1 MAYNR
6 INMVKQV
13 GEKQGSATA
22 VKEQITPFVHLHN
35 HTHYSLLDGLQ
46 KVPDMLDWV
55 QELGQAAVAITDHGT
70 LSGVIDFYKECKKR
84 DIKPIIGMEAY
95 VAPRKHTDK
104 STREDRT
111 PYHLTLLATNKVGY
125 KNLVKLST
133 TANLEGFYY
142 KPRIDRDLIE
152 QYHEGIIAL
161 TGCIGGEVGTHLLA
175 DNYEE
180 AKKTAQW
187 YAKTFGQDNYYLEMQ
202 PHIGWEPQDK
212 VNAGLRKLSKEL
224 GLGLVITGDAH
235 YSKEEQHYAH
245 DILLC
250 VQTGSTIEDPNRFKL
265 DQDLSIHS
273 GVSIAERF
281 PDDLEALE
289 NTVKIAERC
298 NLEIELGNI
307 LIPKFDVPEGRSE
320 REYLRELVYQ
330 GAMWRYGDIPK
341 EDITHHNEKSAKA
354 RLSKEIVARIE
365 YELEVIAR
373 MGYDGYFLIVAD
385 LLNWSK
391 NNGIVCGPGRGSA
404 AGSIVAYVTNITDLD
419 PIKYDLLFERF
430 LNPDRISMPD
440 IDMDFADDRREE
452 VIAYATEKYGQ
463 EKVAQIIT
471 FGVMA
476 ARNAVRDTGRVL
488 AMPYS
493 EVDAVAKL
501 IPAPIQGRHIPLKKS
516 IVDDPDLKKEYEG
529 NPRTKRLIDIAMQLE
544 GTIRNA
550 GTHAAGVVIAPESL
564 VEYVPLTRASKG
576 GVSTQYIG
584 TTVEDLGL
592 LKFDFLGLSNLT
604 IIKNALRIIK
614 KVYGRTIDV
623 GGIPIDDRAT
633 YELLAR
639 GDTTG
644 VFQLESAG
652 MKRYIRELKPDRF
665 EDIIAMVALYR
676 PGPMQWI
683 DDFIS
688 RKHNPERIA
697 YDHAKMESALKETYG
712 IIVYQEQV
720 MQISKDL
727 CGFTG
732 GQADTLRKGI
742 GKKIPEVIAK
752 MKQDFIEGAI
762 KHSGAE
768 RDFVEKLWASI
779 EDFAAY
785 CFNKSHA
792 ACYALI
798 AVQTAYLKAHYP
810 AAFMA
815 AVLTSDHGNLDRVA
829 IEVSECRK
837 MGIPVLPPDINESFA
852 EFAVVKNGG
861 VNDEDVIR
869 FGLAAIKNVGVG
881 PVNAILVARD
891 EGGPFSSIEDFVRR
905 VDAREIN
912 KKAIEALMK
921 VGAFDSIGDRATL
934 YANLEKIVVYM
945 SKVQKNALSG
955 QIDIFGSLGVSEEVP
970 SLPLD
975 APGEIIGEREFL
987 QWEKELLGLYISS
1000 HPLREVDAWLSEK
1013 TTPASGLKPEMDG
1026 EKVVVGGVITTVR
1039 KIVTKKGDAMAF
1051 VGLETIAGDMEVI
1064 VFPRAYDATPELWAE
1079 DMLVVIQG
1087 KVNAKDRD
1095 GKTTEEVKVM
1105 ADKAKRLDTSVLK
1118 HYIATGEKIMPDVDP
1133 STTQSVDRIIITLKD
1148 LKDQT
1153 ALLQLKSTLQ
1163 SVPGETETLLLLSST
1178 GQKIR
1183 LPYKIAVSEKL
1194 KQTLAGIISEDAIKV
1209 E

>member
-1 MAYNR
+1 
-6 INMVKQV
+6 MVSDMTRAAATDQGKATTVKKQSV
-13 GEKQGSATA
+13 
-22 VKEQITPFVHLHN
+22 PFVHLHN

-46 KVPDMLDWV
+46 KIPDMLDWV
-55 QELGQAAVAITDHGT
+55 QELGQTAVAITDHGT
-70 LSGVIDFYKECKKR
+70 LSGAIEFYTQCKKR

-104 STREDRT
+104 STREDRS
-111 PYHLTLLATNKVGY
+111 PYHLTLLATNETGY
-125 KNLVKLST
+125 KNLMQLST
-133 TANLEGFYY
+133 IANLEGFYY
-142 KPRIDRDLIE
+142 KPRIDRELIE
-152 QYHEGIIAL
+152 KYHEGLIAL
-161 TGCIGGEVGTHLLA
+161 TGCIGGEVGTHLLS
-175 DNYEE
+175 DNYAE
-180 AKKTAQW
+180 AKLAAEW
-187 YAKTFGQDNYYLEMQ
+187 YAQTFGKDNYYLEMQ

-212 VNAGLRKLSKEL
+212 VNAGLRKLAQEL
-224 GLGLVITGDAH
+224 GLGKVVTGDAH
-235 YSKEEQHYAH
+235 YSKESQHYAH

-273 GVSIAERF
+273 GDSIAERF
-281 PDDLEALE
+281 PDDLDALE

-298 NLEIELGNI
+298 NLEIELGKI
-307 LIPKFDVPEGRSE
+307 LIPKFEVPEGRSE

-330 GAMWRYGDIPK
+330 GAMWRYGNIPK
-341 EDITHHNEKSAKA
+341 EDISHYGEKTA
-354 RLSKEIVARIE
+354 RPKLPKEVVERIE

-391 NNGIVCGPGRGSA
+391 NQGIVCGPGRGSA

-419 PIKYDLLFERF
+419 PLKYELLFERF

-488 AMPYS
+488 AMPYG
-493 EVDAVAKL
+493 EVDAIAKL

-516 IVDDPDLKKEYEG
+516 IVDDPDLKKEYDT

-550 GTHAAGVVIAPESL
+550 GTHAAGVVIAPEPL

-584 TTVEDLGL
+584 TTMEDLGL

-614 KVYGRTIDV
+614 RVYGKTIDV
-623 GGIPIDDRAT
+623 GEIPIDDTAT

-683 DDFIS
+683 EDFIG
-688 RKHNPERIA
+688 RKHHPERIHF
-697 YDHAKMESALKETYG
+697 DHPKMEAALKETYG

-752 MKQDFIEGAI
+752 MKKDFIEGAI
-762 KHSGAE
+762 KHSDAD
-768 RDFVEKLWASI
+768 RSFVEQLWGSI

-815 AVLTSDHGNLDRVA
+815 ALLTSDHGNLDRVA

-837 MGIPVLPPDINESFA
+837 MGMEVLPPDVNESFA
-852 EFAVVKNGG
+852 EFAVVKDSSGEG
-861 VNDEDVIR
+861 KDVIR

-881 PVNAILVARD
+881 PVNAILAARE
-891 EGGPFSSIEDFVRR
+891 EGGSFTSIEDFVRR

-934 YANLEKIVVYM
+934 FANLDKIVIYM

-955 QIDIFGSLGVSEEVP
+955 QIDIFGSMGATEDVP

-975 APGEIIGEREFL
+975 APSEILGEREFL
-987 QWEKELLGLYISS
+987 QWEKELLGLYLSS
-1000 HPLREVDAWLSEK
+1000 HPLREVEAWLREK
-1013 TTPASGLKPEMDG
+1013 TTPAVALKPGMDG
-1026 EKVVVGGVITTVR
+1026 EKVTVGGVITTVR

-1051 VGLETIAGDMEVI
+1051 VGLETIQGDIELI
-1064 VFPRAYDATPELWAE
+1064 VFPRAYDATPDLWVA
-1079 DMLVVIQG
+1079 DQLVVVQG

-1095 GKTTEEVKVM
+1095 GKTTEDIKVM
-1105 ADKAKRLDTSVLK
+1105 ADKAKKIDASVLK
-1118 HYIATGEKIMPDVDP
+1118 HYIATGEALVPELDP
-1133 STTQSVDRIIITLKD
+1133 SAAQEAARIVITLQD
-1148 LKDQT
+1148 LKDQVV
-1153 ALLQLKSTLQ
+1153 LLRLKTVLQ
-1163 SVPGETETLLLLSST
+1163 AAPGQTETMVQLAST

-1183 LPYKIAVSEKL
+1183 LPFKVAVSEKL
-1194 KQTLAGIISEDAIKV
+1194 KSQLADVVAEDALLV

>member
-1 MAYNR
+1 MGE
-6 INMVKQV
+6 VKI
-13 GEKQGSATA
+13 EDKGSATA
-22 VKEQITPFVHLHN
+22 VQEKASQNPSPDFVHLHN

-46 KVPDMLDWV
+46 KIPQMLDWV
-55 QELGQAAVAITDHGT
+55 QQLGQKAVAITDHGT
-70 LSGVIDFYKECKKR
+70 LSGAIEFYKECKKR

-111 PYHLTLLATNKVGY
+111 PYHLTLLAKNEQGY
-125 KNLVKLST
+125 KNLIKLST
-133 TANLEGFYY
+133 IACLEGFYY
-142 KPRIDRDLIE
+142 KPRIDRELIE
-152 QYHEGIIAL
+152 KYHEGIIAL
-161 TGCIGGEVGTHLLA
+161 TGCIGGEVGTNILA
-175 DNYEE
+175 DNYDAAKE
-180 AKKTAQW
+180 AAQW
-187 YAKTFGQDNYYLEMQ
+187 YKDTFGAENYYLEMQ

-212 VNAGLRKLSKEL
+212 VNAGLRKLAKEL
-224 GLGLVITGDAH
+224 DLGLVITGDAH
-235 YSKEEQHYAH
+235 YSKSDQHYAH

-265 DQDLSIHS
+265 DQDLSIYS
-273 GVSIAERF
+273 GAQIAERF
-281 PDDLEALE
+281 PDDLQALE
-289 NTVKIAERC
+289 NTVKIAEMC
-298 NLEIELGNI
+298 NLEIELGKI
-307 LIPKFDVPEGRSE
+307 LIPTFEVPEGKTE

-341 EDITHHNEKSAKA
+341 EDISHYDETSAKA
-354 RLSKEIVARIE
+354 KLPQPVLERIE

-391 NNGIVCGPGRGSA
+391 NQGIVCGPGRGSA
-404 AGSIVAYVTNITDLD
+404 AGSIIAYVTNITDLD

-463 EKVAQIIT
+463 DHVAQIIT
-471 FGVMA
+471 FGIMA

-488 AMPYS
+488 AMPYA
-493 EVDAVAKL
+493 EVDTVAKL
-501 IPAPIQGRHIPLKKS
+501 IPAPIQGRHIPLEKS
-516 IVDDPDLKKEYEG
+516 IQDDPDLKKEYEG

-550 GTHAAGVVIAPESL
+550 GTHAAGVVIAPEPL
-564 VEYVPLTRASKG
+564 DEYVPLTRAAKG

-584 TTVEDLGL
+584 TVMEELGL

-614 KVYGRTIDV
+614 RVYGREIEV
-623 GGIPIDDRAT
+623 GEIPIDDKKT
-633 YELLAR
+633 YELLAH

-652 MKRYIRELKPDRF
+652 MKRYIKDLKPDRF

-688 RKHNPERIA
+688 RKHNPDKIVF
-697 YDHAKMESALKETYG
+697 DHPKMEAALKETYG

-752 MKQDFIEGAI
+752 MKQDFIDGAI
-762 KHSGAE
+762 KHSDA
-768 RDFVEKLWASI
+768 DPAFVEKLWAGI

-815 AVLTSDHGNLDRVA
+815 ALLTSDHGNLDRIS

-837 MGIPVLPPDINESFA
+837 MGIEILPPDVNESFS
-852 EFAVVKNGG
+852 EFAVIRGEDG
-861 VNDEDVIR
+861 VDSIR
-869 FGLAAIKNVGVG
+869 FGLAAVKNVGQG
-881 PVNAILVARD
+881 PVNAILKARE
-891 EGGPFSSIEDFVRR
+891 EGGPFANVEDFVRR

-921 VGAFDSIGDRATL
+921 VGAFDSFEDRSTL
-934 YANLEKIVVYM
+934 IYNLDKIVIYM
-945 SKVQKNALSG
+945 SRAQKNALSG
-955 QIDIFGSLGVSEEVP
+955 QIDIFGSLGATEDIP

-975 APGEIIGEREFL
+975 TPSEQLDTREIAT
-987 QWEKELLGLYISS
+987 WEKELLGLYLTS
-1000 HPLREVDAWLSEK
+1000 HPLRDVEGWLTEK
-1013 TTPASGLKPEMDG
+1013 TVPADSLKPEMDG
-1026 EKVVVGGVITTVR
+1026 EKVTVGGVITTVR
-1039 KIVTKKGDAMAF
+1039 KILTKKGDNMAF
-1051 VGLETIAGDMEVI
+1051 VGLETLKGETELL
-1064 VFPRAYDATPELWAE
+1064 VFPRAYEANPDAWVE
-1079 DMLVVIQG
+1079 DRLVAVQG
-1087 KVNAKDRD
+1087 KVNARDRD
-1095 GKTTEEVKVM
+1095 GNTSDDVKVVV
-1105 ADKAKRLDTSVLK
+1105 DKVKTLEPSILK
-1118 HYIATGEKIMPDVDP
+1118 HFIPTGERQEVEIPETAAKKA
-1133 STTQSVDRIIITLKD
+1133 DRIIISLPD
-1148 LKDQT
+1148 LKDQA
-1153 ALLQLKSTLQ
+1153 ALLRLKSMLQ
-1163 SVPGETETLLLLSST
+1163 SVPGETEALLELTST

-1183 LPYKIAVSEKL
+1183 LPFKVTVTAKLEKA
-1194 KQTLAGIISEDAIKV
+1194 LAEIIEPSAIVV

>member
-1 MAYNR
+1 M
-6 INMVKQV
+6 
-13 GEKQGSATA
+13 GEHKVIEAGATQA
-22 VKEQITPFVHLHN
+22 VQEKTVPFVHLHN

-55 QELGQAAVAITDHGT
+55 QELGQTAAAITDHGT
-70 LSGVIDFYKECKKR
+70 LSGAIEFYKECKKR

-95 VAPRKHTDK
+95 VSPRKHTDK

-111 PYHLTLLATNKVGY
+111 PYHLTLLAKNEQGY
-125 KNLVKLST
+125 KNLMHLST
-133 TANLEGFYY
+133 IANLEGFYY

-180 AKKTAQW
+180 AKKTAEW
-187 YAKTFGQDNYYLEMQ
+187 YAQTFGEDHYFLEMQ

-212 VNAGLRKLSKEL
+212 VNAGLRKLAREL
-224 GLGLVITGDAH
+224 GLGLVVTGDAH
-235 YSKEEQHYAH
+235 YSKESQHYAH

-273 GVSIAERF
+273 GAAIAERF
-281 PDDLEALE
+281 PDDLDALA
-289 NTVKIAERC
+289 NTVKIAEMC
-298 NLEIELGNI
+298 NLEIELGKI
-307 LIPKFDVPEGRSE
+307 LIPKFEVPDGYTE

-341 EDITHHNEKSAKA
+341 EDISHYTETTAKEKLPQNVQE
-354 RLSKEIVARIE
+354 RLE

-391 NNGIVCGPGRGSA
+391 NQGIICGPGRGSA

-419 PIKYDLLFERF
+419 PLKYDLLFERF

-488 AMPYS
+488 AMPYG
-493 EVDAVAKL
+493 EVDTVAKL

-516 IVDDPDLKKEYEG
+516 IIDDPDLKKEYEG

-550 GTHAAGVVIAPESL
+550 GTHAAGVVIAPEPL

-576 GVSTQYIG
+576 GVSTQYTG
-584 TTVEDLGL
+584 VTVEDLGL

-614 KVYGRTIDV
+614 KVYGKSIDV
-623 GGIPIDDRAT
+623 GEIPIDDKAT
-633 YELLAR
+633 YELLAH

-683 DDFIS
+683 EDFIG
-688 RKHNPERIA
+688 RKHHPERVR
-697 YDHAKMESALKETYG
+697 YDHEKMKAALEETYG

-752 MKQDFIEGAI
+752 MKKDFIEGAI
-762 KHSGAE
+762 KHSDAD
-768 RDFVEKLWASI
+768 RDFVETLWGSI

-815 AVLTSDHGNLDRVA
+815 ALLTSDHGNLDRVA
-829 IEVSECRK
+829 IEVAECRK
-837 MGIPVLPPDINESFA
+837 MGIPVLPPDINESFS
-852 EFAVVKNGG
+852 EFAVVRDAGPNG
-861 VNDEDVIR
+861 EDVIR
-869 FGLAAIKNVGVG
+869 FGLAAIKNVGLG
-881 PVNAILVARD
+881 PVNAVLAARE
-891 EGGPFSSIEDFVRR
+891 EGGHFASIEDFVRR

-934 YANLEKIVVYM
+934 YANLDRIVSYM

-955 QIDIFGSLGVSEEVP
+955 QIDIFGSMGIAEETP
-970 SLPLD
+970 SLPLE
-975 APGEIIGEREFL
+975 APSEIIAEREFL
-987 QWEKELLGLYISS
+987 QWEKELLGLYLSS
-1000 HPLREVDAWLSEK
+1000 HPLREVEGWLSEK
-1013 TTPASGLKPEMDG
+1013 TTPASALKPAMDG
-1026 EKVVVGGVITTVR
+1026 EKVVVGGVVTTVR

-1051 VGLETIAGDMEVI
+1051 VGLETISGDTELL
-1064 VFPRAYDATPELWAE
+1064 VFPRAYEATPELWIE
-1079 DMLVVIQG
+1079 DRLLVVQG

-1095 GKTTEEVKVM
+1095 GRLTDEIKIAV
-1105 ADKAKRLDTSVLK
+1105 DKAKTLDAGVLK
-1118 HYIATGEKIMPDVDP
+1118 HYIPTGDKVVPDVDP
-1133 STTQSVDRIIITLKD
+1133 AATQAAARVVITLQD

-1153 ALLQLKSTLQ
+1153 VILRLKSTLQ
-1163 SVPGETETLLLLSST
+1163 SVPGDTETILELAST

-1183 LPYKIAVSEKL
+1183 LPFKVAVSEKL
-1194 KQTLAGIISEDAIKV
+1194 KTTLASIVSADAVSV

>member
-1 MAYNR
+1 MESNMAT
-6 INMVKQV
+6 VSTKEGQDSAVAKQASTV
-13 GEKQGSATA
+13 
-22 VKEQITPFVHLHN
+22 PFVHLHN

-55 QELGQAAVAITDHGT
+55 HELGQTAVAITDHGT
-70 LSGVIDFYKECKKR
+70 LSGAIEFYKECKKR

-104 STREDRT
+104 STREDRS
-111 PYHLTLLATNKVGY
+111 PYHLTLLAKNETGY
-125 KNLVKLST
+125 HNLMRLST
-133 TANLEGFYY
+133 IANLEGFYY
-142 KPRIDRDLIE
+142 KPRIDRELIE
-152 QYHEGIIAL
+152 LYHEGIIAL
-161 TGCIGGEVGTHLLA
+161 TGCIGGEVGSHILA
-175 DNYEE
+175 ENYDE
-180 AKKTAQW
+180 AKKTAEW
-187 YAKTFGQDNYYLEMQ
+187 YKTIFGAENYYLEMQ

-224 GLGLVITGDAH
+224 GLGLVVTGDAH
-235 YSKEEQHYAH
+235 YSKESQHYAH

-265 DQDLSIHS
+265 DQDLSIHD
-273 GVSIAERF
+273 GASIAQRF
-281 PDDLEALE
+281 PDDPEAIA
-289 NTVKIAERC
+289 NTVKIAEMC
-298 NLEIELGNI
+298 ELEIELGKI
-307 LIPKFDVPEGRSE
+307 LIPKFDVPAGRSE

-330 GAMWRYGDIPK
+330 GAMWRYGNIPK
-341 EDITHHNEKSAKA
+341 EDISHYDEQSAKA
-354 RLSKEIVARIE
+354 KLPQPVVERLE

-488 AMPYS
+488 AMPYG

-501 IPAPIQGRHIPLKKS
+501 IPAPIQGRHIPLKTS
-516 IVDDPDLKKEYEG
+516 IVDDPDLKREYET

-550 GTHAAGVVIAPESL
+550 GTHAAGVVIAPEPL

-584 TTVEDLGL
+584 TTMEDLGL

-614 KVYGRTIDV
+614 KVYGRSLDV
-623 GGIPIDDRAT
+623 GEIPIDDKAT

-683 DDFIS
+683 DDFIG
-688 RKHNPERIA
+688 RKHHPERIRF
-697 YDHAKMESALKETYG
+697 DHPKMEAALKETYG

-752 MKQDFIEGAI
+752 MKKDFVEGAI
-762 KHSGAE
+762 KHSDADPE
-768 RDFVEKLWASI
+768 WVESLWGSI

-815 AVLTSDHGNLDRVA
+815 ALLTSDHGNLDRVA

-837 MGIPVLPPDINESFA
+837 MGIPVLPPDINQSFS
-852 EFAVVKNGG
+852 EFAVVKAGG
-861 VNDEDVIR
+861 EQGEDVIR
-869 FGLAAIKNVGVG
+869 FGLAAIKNVGIG
-881 PVNAILVARD
+881 PVNAILAARN
-891 EGGPFSSIEDFVRR
+891 EGGQFGSIEDFVRR

-934 YANLEKIVVYM
+934 HANLDRIVTYM

-955 QIDIFGSLGVSEEVP
+955 QIDIFGSMGVADEVP
-970 SLPLD
+970 ALPLD
-975 APGEIIGEREFL
+975 APSELVSEREFL
-987 QWEKELLGLYISS
+987 QWEKELLGLYLSS
-1000 HPLREVDAWLSEK
+1000 HPLREVEAWLSEK
-1013 TTPASGLKPEMDG
+1013 TTPASALKPAMDG
-1026 EKVVVGGVITTVR
+1026 EKVVVGGVVTTVR
-1039 KIVTKKGDAMAF
+1039 KILTKKGDSMAF
-1051 VGLETIAGDMEVI
+1051 VGLETIAGETELL
-1064 VFPRAYDATPELWAE
+1064 VFPRAYEATPELWVE
-1079 DMLVVIQG
+1079 DKLVVVQG

-1095 GKTTEEVKVM
+1095 GKLTEEIKV
-1105 ADKAKRLDTSVLK
+1105 AVDKAKVLDAAVLK
-1118 HYIATGEKIMPDVDP
+1118 HYISSGEKRVPDVDP
-1133 STTQSVDRIIITLKD
+1133 TVTQEAQRVIITLKD
-1148 LKDQT
+1148 LQDQT
-1153 ALLQLKSTLQ
+1153 ALLRLKSTLQ
-1163 SVPGETETLLLLSST
+1163 SAPGETETMLELSST

-1183 LPYKIAVSEKL
+1183 LPFKVAVSEKL
-1194 KQTLAGIISEDAIKV
+1194 KQSLAGIVSEDAVIV

>member
-1 MAYNR
+1 MASTA
-6 INMVKQV
+6 
-13 GEKQGSATA
+13 GEKQGQATA
-22 VKEQITPFVHLHN
+22 VAGKHVPFVHLHN

-55 QELGQAAVAITDHGT
+55 QELGQTAVAITDHGT
-70 LSGVIDFYKECKKR
+70 LSGAIDFYKECKKR

-95 VAPRKHTDK
+95 VSPRKHTDK

-111 PYHLTLLATNKVGY
+111 PYHLTLLATNEIGY

-133 TANLEGFYY
+133 IANLEGFYY

-152 QYHEGIIAL
+152 KYHEGIIAL

-180 AKKTAQW
+180 AKSTAEW
-187 YAKTFGQDNYYLEMQ
+187 YSKTFGKDNYYLEMQ

-273 GVSIAERF
+273 GASIAERF

-298 NLEIELGNI
+298 NLEIELGKI
-307 LIPKFDVPEGRSE
+307 LIPKFEVPEGRTE

-341 EDITHHNEKSAKA
+341 EDLSHYGEKNAKEK
-354 RLSKEIVARIE
+354 LPKKVVERIE

-488 AMPYS
+488 AMSYA
-493 EVDAVAKL
+493 EVDTVAKL

-550 GTHAAGVVIAPESL
+550 GTHAAGVVIAPEPL

-584 TTVEDLGL
+584 TTMEDLGL

-614 KVYGRTIDV
+614 RVYGKAIDV
-623 GGIPIDDRAT
+623 TEIPIDDKAT

-683 DDFIS
+683 DDFIG
-688 RKHNPERIA
+688 RKHHPERVV
-697 YDHAKMESALKETYG
+697 YDHEKMEAALKETYG

-752 MKQDFIEGAI
+752 MKQDFVEGAI
-762 KHSGAE
+762 KYSNAD
-768 RDFVEKLWASI
+768 RDFVEKLWAGI

-815 AVLTSDHGNLDRVA
+815 ALLTSDHGNLDRVA
-829 IEVSECRK
+829 IEVAECRK
-837 MGIPVLPPDINESFA
+837 MGLPVLPPDINESFS
-852 EFAVVKNGG
+852 EFAVVKGGGENG
-861 VNDEDVIR
+861 EDVIR
-869 FGLAAIKNVGVG
+869 FGLAAIKNVGIG
-881 PVNAILVARD
+881 PVNAILAARD
-891 EGGPFSSIEDFVRR
+891 EGGPFNSIEDFVRR

-934 YANLEKIVVYM
+934 YSNLDKIVIYM

-955 QIDIFGSLGVSEEVP
+955 QIDIFGSLGVTEEVP

-975 APGEIIGEREFL
+975 APSEILGEREFL
-987 QWEKELLGLYISS
+987 LWEKELLGLYISS

-1051 VGLETIAGDMEVI
+1051 VGLETIAGDTEVI
-1064 VFPRAYDATPELWAE
+1064 VFPRAYEATPELWVE
-1079 DMLVVIQG
+1079 DTLVIIQG

-1095 GKTTEEVKVM
+1095 GKTTEDVKVM
-1105 ADKAKRLDTSVLK
+1105 ADKAKLLDASVLK
-1118 HYIATGEKIMPDVDP
+1118 HYIATGEKTVPDVDP
-1133 STTQSVDRIIITLKD
+1133 AATQSAERVTITMKD

-1153 ALLQLKSTLQ
+1153 ALLRLKSTLQ
-1163 SVPGETETLLLLSST
+1163 SVPGETEAILMLSST

-1183 LPYKIAVSEKL
+1183 LPFKVAVSEKL
-1194 KQTLAGIISEDAIKV
+1194 KKTLSDILSEDAIAV